1 MRLRNIET
9 LSSSSKTALLK
20 SIANDISAVFIYISK
35 QSEAG
40 NLSTKH
46 TAPIDNV
53 IRLIKG
59 TEVSQRRMLERR
71 VLRYERQASRLR
83 AERRWIRGEF
93 MKVVKRAEAVSE
105 RWREKVGKL
114 SGDLDGTRRDL
125 SLARREYELLKE
137 KAKAEVEVDRGEG
150 KKNGDEACESQ
161 AEVAAEDEE

>member
-1 MRLRNIET
+1 M
-9 LSSSSKTALLK
+9 
-20 SIANDISAVFIYISK
+20 
-35 QSEAG
+35 
-40 NLSTKH
+40 
-46 TAPIDNV
+46 
-53 IRLIKG
+53 
-59 TEVSQRRMLERR
+59 
-71 VLRYERQASRLR
+71 SRLR

-93 MKVVKRAEAVSE
+93 MKVVKRAGAVSE

-150 KKNGDEACESQ
+150 EKNGVEACESQ